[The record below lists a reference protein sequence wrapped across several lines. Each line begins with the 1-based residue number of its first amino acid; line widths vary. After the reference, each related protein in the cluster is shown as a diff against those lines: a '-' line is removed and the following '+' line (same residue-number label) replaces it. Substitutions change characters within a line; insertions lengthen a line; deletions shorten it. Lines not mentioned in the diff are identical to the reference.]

1 MILADKI
8 IHLRKKA
15 GWSQE
20 ELAEK
25 MNVSRQSISKWEGST
40 SIPDL
45 NKIIK
50 LSSIFSVTLD
60 YLLKDEIDQVDFT
73 GEDNDDTIP
82 KISLGEAT
90 QYVDLNI
97 KAAKINA
104 RCTLICIYAF
114 IPLITLLG
122 LSSGEDSIISEPF
135 AISLGLFIL
144 LLFGIFAV
152 KLYLQASQLTKN
164 YEMFEEGRFELE
176 YGVKSIIKE
185 RLEDFNKY
193 YVSRLSLGI
202 ALCIIS
208 VAPLMIA
215 GIYDAPDRI
224 LMIMLALLLAI
235 AGIAIYIIIPATS
248 IKAVYLCILKEDDY
262 NPKYIKENEKVEKFA
277 GFYWPIVVAI
287 FLGWSLFTS
296 DWDISWVVWPIA
308 ALLYIGISS
317 LLDTKE

>member
-8 IHLRKKA
+8 VHLRKKA

-50 LSSIFSVTLD
+50 LSQIFSVSLD
-60 YLLKDEIDQVDFT
+60 YLVKDEIDQVDFT
-73 GEDNDDTIP
+73 GADTDANLP
-82 KISLGEAT
+82 MISLSEAT
-90 QYVDLNI
+90 EYVDLNI
-97 KAAKINA
+97 KATKIYA
-104 RCTLICIYAF
+104 RCVLICIYAF

-122 LSSGEDSIISEPF
+122 LSNGEDAIISEPF
-135 AISLGLFIL
+135 AISFGMIILIL
-144 LLFGIFAV
+144 LGTFAV
-152 KLYLQASQLTKN
+152 MLYLKAKHLTRN
-164 YEMFEEGRFELE
+164 HEIFEEGRFELE
-176 YGVKSIIKE
+176 YGVKSIFKE
-185 RLEDFNKY
+185 RFEDFNKY
-193 YVSRLSLGI
+193 YINKLSIGI

-224 LMIMLALLLAI
+224 LMTMLAILLAI
-235 AGIAIYIIIPATS
+235 AGIAVYIIIPASS
-248 IKAVYLCILKEDDY
+248 IKAVYMCLLKEDDY
-262 NPKYIKENEKVEKFA
+262 SPKYIKENEKIERFA